1 MSRLAQL
8 PLPLLLPLL
17 LLLLLLR
24 EVRCVAP
31 TVVVGSSRRKPKNT
45 KTDRLLHVHS
55 CSMSPRQ
62 NTGDQLAGSTCTP
75 WSRELATGDGATH
88 ARGSRCYQLLPWY
101 HPDMLLLLLS
111 CLLCWVVRE
120 TEWSADPISIFG
132 SQHCVLRGACFHE
145 VIFFAGCG

>member
-55 CSMSPRQ
+55 CSMSPREILVD
-62 NTGDQLAGSTCTP
+62 GDQLA
-75 WSRELATGDGATH
+75 
-88 ARGSRCYQLLPWY
+88 
-101 HPDMLLLLLS
+101 LLLHRGLGGS
-111 CLLCWVVRE
+111 PRVVVQHVRVVIGE
-120 TEWSADPISIFG
+120 TSYYHGTIHTRI
-132 SQHCVLRGACFHE
+132 
-145 VIFFAGCG
+145 